1 MSVVFSHFLAA
12 VNGAT
17 HIFTHLILSP
27 LERRLKFLTDDV
39 TVQRSADYPDWL
51 LLCFEFS
58 RANKDQSRTLQGS
71 LKSSSSISGVQS
83 RSGGRSESVVTLAPP
98 VLSKLP
104 IKPGSHLWDKHNTN
118 GISARK
124 RNMSL
129 FFLVISIMPISLA
142 YS

>member
-39 TVQRSADYPDWL
+39 TVQRSVDYPDWL
-51 LLCFEFS
+51 LLCFEFL
-58 RANKDQSRTLQGS
+58 RANKNQSRTPQGS

-83 RSGGRSESVVTLAPP
+83 RSEGRSDSVVTLAPP

-118 GISARK
+118 GIRARK

-129 FFLVISIMPISLA
+129 FHSLTLKVPL
-142 YS
+142 

>member
-1 MSVVFSHFLAA
+1 MSVVSHFLAA

-17 HIFTHLILSP
+17 HIFTHLILGP
-27 LERRLKFLTDDV
+27 LERRLKFLTDDL
-39 TVQRSADYPDWL
+39 TVQRSVDYPDRL

-58 RANKDQSRTLQGS
+58 RAKKNQSRTPQGS

-83 RSGGRSESVVTLAPP
+83 RSGGR
-98 VLSKLP
+98 LSKFP

-124 RNMSL
+124 GNMSL
-129 FFLVISIMPISLA
+129 FFLAISLIPISPA